1 MMFYKAHKPT
11 VIEAVPRNLCIRR
24 ERCEMKRLLLLLIIA
39 VLITGCSNG
48 SEQPSQTDIDVNET
62 EIEPAFERSNISA
75 TLPINDGSTSE
86 SIIETPEN
94 TAELS
99 ICLSPEE
106 EELYQQ
112 FFKDAYIPE
121 MIHDLFIIA
130 IFENYD
136 AQKLLFEHARQGVF
150 EIGVLF
156 DVFPY
161 LHRDIETPYTEY
173 ECMLN
178 IGTAYLAMDNRSDIG
193 VDVEKAYSWF
203 NLFASKAST
212 GSEGEIL
219 EYGEYSVTPFTYVV
233 TNQINDDLPIFEFTI
248 EGVLDKT
255 GNSSYY
261 PGTIRVHTITISS
274 MDGSIK
280 QVFTNLSTRLYEVIT
295 EKDMYGLSFDDWNFD
310 GYQDIGLHKYH
321 GGTSHNVP
329 HYYWLWDNDSK
340 QFVANKQLE
349 EISDGSDIQT
359 DNAKNQLSCYTRIVP
374 DGYLTRNYEYRNSE
388 YVMVR
393 SEEVM
398 MVRVEEVEEEM
409 KDIRFIL
416 HTVIEELIDDEMT
429 IIEDDYEDLTEEYWE
444 NANSHSE
451 EVEIQHITD

>member
-1 MMFYKAHKPT
+1 
-11 VIEAVPRNLCIRR
+11 
-24 ERCEMKRLLLLLIIA
+24 MKRKYLILIIIA
-39 VLITGCSNG
+39 VLITGCSNV
-48 SEQPSQTDIDVNET
+48 SEQPSQTDIDVIET
-62 EIEPAFERSNISA
+62 AVEPAVERSYLSA
-75 TLPINDGSTSE
+75 TLPINDGSTPE
-86 SIIETPEN
+86 SIMETPEN
-94 TAELS
+94 ITELS

-106 EELYQQ
+106 EDLYQQ
-112 FFKDAYIPE
+112 FFKDANIPE

-130 IFENYD
+130 IFGDYD
-136 AQKLLFEHARQGVF
+136 AQKLLVEYARQGVF
-150 EIGVLF
+150 EIGVLS

-161 LHRDIETPYTEY
+161 LYRDIETPYTEY

-233 TNQINDDLPIFEFTI
+233 TNQISDDLPIFVFTV
-248 EGVLDKT
+248 EGILDKT

-261 PGTIRVHTITISS
+261 PGTIRVHTLTISS
-274 MDGSIK
+274 MDGSTK
-280 QVFTNLSTRLYEVIT
+280 QVFTNLSTRLYEGIT

-310 GYQDIGLHKYH
+310 GYQDIGLYKYH
-321 GGTSHNVP
+321 GGTGHNVP

-359 DNAKNQLSCYTRIVP
+359 DHVKNQISCYTRIVP
-374 DGYLTRNYEYRNSE
+374 DGYLIRNYEYRNSE

-393 SEEVM
+393 VEEVV
-398 MVRVEEVEEEM
+398 MVRVEEIVMIRVEEIEEER

-429 IIEDDYEDLTEEYWE
+429 IIEDYYEDLTEEYWE

-451 EVEIQHITD
+451 DVEIQHITD